1 MTGTTIYHNGQIR
14 TMDRQQPIVEAVVLS
29 EGKVAFAG
37 DLATARAVAGSRAE
51 PIDLRG
57 RTMTPGLNDAHAH
70 PKLFGQA
77 LLDIDLTLAE
87 PSPLSVLMGR
97 MRTGAAERPDRA
109 WVIGRGYD
117 DNLLHEQ
124 RHPTRQDLDA
134 VIPDRPALIVRAD
147 YHIGVANSR
156 ALELAGITRDTPD
169 PDNGRIDRDE
179 HGEPTGVLRE
189 SMLTVIEA
197 VPPPLTVDQLADAIT
212 QAGEVYRTY
221 GVTSVAEA
229 GIRRPEEMLAYQRL
243 RESGELP
250 LRTYLMMIIK
260 NNLDELAALGIRTGF
275 GDEWLR
281 IGPAKLFAD
290 GTIGGRTAKF
300 REPFVGEPENTGLLM
315 QSAESLRADVLRAH
329 RAGFQVAIHAIGD
342 AAIDL
347 VLDAYEAALIDTPRA
362 DHRHRVEH
370 CSIVDEATIQRIA
383 RLGAVPIP
391 GTSFLYYF
399 RDGYVNNLGYDRIR
413 YAYGLN
419 TYNRYGVI
427 AAASTDCP
435 VVAPNPMI
443 GLQTMMTRLDQAG
456 RPVWPEEA
464 ISLDAALYAYT
475 VAGAYASFED
485 RIKGQFVPGQLADA
499 AVFERNLD
507 EVEAGD
513 IGSVRA
519 DLTIQ
524 DGIVVY
530 ERPGSV

>member
-1 MTGTTIYHNGQIR
+1 MTSTTIFHNGNIR
-14 TMDRQQPIVEAVVLS
+14 TMDREQPVVEAVVFS
-29 EGKVAFAG
+29 QGRVDYAG

-51 PIDLRG
+51 AVDLRG
-57 RTMTPGLNDAHAH
+57 RSMTPGLNDAHAH

-77 LLDIDLTLAE
+77 LLDIDLTLDA
-87 PSPLSVLMGR
+87 PAPLSVLMGR
-97 MRTGAAERPDRA
+97 MRTGAAERADRA

-134 VIPDRPALIVRAD
+134 VVPDRPALIVRAD

-169 PDNGRIDRDE
+169 PDNGRIDRDA

-189 SMLTVIEA
+189 SMLNRIEA
-197 VPPPLTVDQLADAIT
+197 VPPPLTIDQLADALRR
-212 QAGEVYRTY
+212 AGDVYRSY

-229 GIRRPEEMLAYQRL
+229 GIRRPEELLAYQRL
-243 RESGELP
+243 RERGELP
-250 LRTYLMMIIK
+250 LRTYLMMIIE
-260 NNLDELAALGIRTGF
+260 NNLDEMAALGIRTGF
-275 GDEWLR
+275 GDDWLR

-300 REPFVGEPENTGLLM
+300 REGFVGEPDNTGLLM
-315 QSAESLRADVLRAH
+315 QSPESLRADVLRAH

-347 VLDAYEAALIDTPRA
+347 VLDAYEAAVRDTPRA
-362 DHRHRVEH
+362 DHRHRIEH

-391 GTSFLYYF
+391 GTSFLYFF

-419 TYNRYGVI
+419 TYNRYGII

-435 VVAPNPMI
+435 VVAPDPMI
-443 GLQTMMTRLDQAG
+443 GLQTMMTRVDQAG
-456 RPVWPEEA
+456 RATWPEEA
-464 ISLDAALYAYT
+464 VPLDAALYAYT
-475 VAGAYASFED
+475 VAGAYASFEET
-485 RIKGQFVPGQLADA
+485 IKGQFVPGQLADA
-499 AVFERNLD
+499 VVFDQDLD
-507 EVEAGD
+507 QVEPPAIAG
-513 IGSVRA
+513 VRA
-519 DLTIQ
+519 DLTVQGGTI
-524 DGIVVY
+524 VY
-530 ERPGSV
+530 ERAGAG

>member
-1 MTGTTIYHNGQIR
+1 MTGTMLLYNGPIR
-14 TMDRQQPIVEAVVLS
+14 TMDRRQPRVESVVFS
-29 EGKVAFAG
+29 EGRVAFAG

-51 PIDLRG
+51 SIDLRG
-57 RTMTPGLNDAHAH
+57 RTATPGLNDAHAH
-70 PKLFGQA
+70 PRLYGQA
-77 LLDIDLTLAE
+77 LLDIDLTLDE
-87 PSPLSVLMGR
+87 PAPLAVLLDR
-97 MRTGAAERPDRA
+97 MRTGSAERPDRD

-117 DNLLHEQ
+117 DNLLQEQ
-124 RHPTRQDLDA
+124 RHPTRHDLDS
-134 VIPDRPALIVRAD
+134 VVPDRPALIVRAD

-156 ALELAGITRDTPD
+156 ALELAGISRDTPD

-197 VPPPLTVDQLADAIT
+197 VPPPLTIDELTAALKR
-212 QAGEVYRTY
+212 AGEVYRTY

-229 GIRRPEEMLAYQRL
+229 GIRRPDEMLAYQRL
-243 RESGELP
+243 HERGDLP
-250 LRTYLMMIIK
+250 LRTYLMMIIADT
-260 NNLDELAALGIRTGF
+260 LDELASLGIRTGF

-300 REPFVGEPENTGLLM
+300 RAPFIGEPDNTGLLM

-362 DHRHRVEH
+362 DHRHRIEH

-391 GTSFLYYF
+391 GTSFLYFF

-419 TYNRYGVI
+419 TYNRYGVT

-435 VVAPNPMI
+435 VVSPNPMI

-456 RPVWPEEA
+456 RPIWPEEA
-464 ISLDAALYAYT
+464 VSLDAALHAYT
-475 VAGAYASFED
+475 AAGAYASFED
-485 RIKGQFVPGQLADA
+485 QLKGQFVPGQLADA
-499 AVFERNLD
+499 VVFERDLD
-507 EVEAGD
+507 GVEPGEIAA
-513 IGSVRA
+513 VRA

-524 DGIVVY
+524 DGSVVY

>member
-1 MTGTTIYHNGQIR
+1 MTGTTILYNGQIR
-14 TMDRQQPIVEAVVLS
+14 TMDRHQPTVEAVVFS
-29 EGKVAFAG
+29 EGRVSFAG
-37 DLATARAVAGSRAE
+37 DLASARDVAGSRAE
-51 PIDLRG
+51 PIDLLG
-57 RTMTPGLNDAHAH
+57 RTATPGLNDAHAH

-77 LLDIDLTLAE
+77 RLDVDLTLEA
-87 PSPLSVLMGR
+87 PAPLADLLER
-97 MRTGAAERPDRA
+97 MRIGAAERPDRE

-117 DNLLHEQ
+117 DNLLVEQ
-124 RHPTRQDLDA
+124 RHPTREDLDS
-134 VIPDRPALIVRAD
+134 VITDRPALIVRAD

-189 SMLTVIEA
+189 SMLTVIES
-197 VPPPLTVDQLADAIT
+197 VPPPLTVDELVSALRR
-212 QAGEVYRTY
+212 AGDVYRSY

-229 GIRRPEEMLAYQRL
+229 GIRRPEEMLAYQLL
-243 RESGELP
+243 RERGELP
-250 LRTYLMMIIK
+250 LRTYLMMIIE

-275 GDEWLR
+275 GDEWVR

-300 REPFVGEPENTGLLM
+300 REPFVGEPDNTGLLM
-315 QSAESLRADVLRAH
+315 QSPESINSDVLRAH

-347 VLDAYEAALIDTPRA
+347 VLDAYEAALADTPRA

-370 CSIVDEATIQRIA
+370 CSIVDEATIRRIA
-383 RLGAVPIP
+383 KLGAVPIP
-391 GTSFLYYF
+391 GTSFLYFF

-443 GLQTMMTRLDQAG
+443 GLQTMTTRLDRTG
-456 RPVWPEEA
+456 RPTWPEEA
-464 ISLDAALYAYT
+464 ISLDAALFAYT
-475 VAGAYASFED
+475 AAGAYASFED
-485 RIKGQFVPGQLADA
+485 RIKGQFVAGQLADA
-499 AVFERNLD
+499 VVFEGDLD
-507 EVEAGD
+507 AVERWPK
-513 IGSVRA
+513 SEQ
-519 DLTIQ
+519 T
-524 DGIVVY
+524 
-530 ERPGSV
+530 